1 MHTINE
7 HPRIGYVQQVILF
20 VILSHKYYVELSAYI
35 SGRKKMGTG
44 GIYEQLG
51 VRGIGR
57 IRRMG
62 RMGRMLSLF
71 FIWKTFVFFL

>member
-62 RMGRMLSLF
+62 VLIRFGSAVLF
-71 FIWKTFVFFL
+71 SKDASHG